1 MFVFH
6 DLNLCPMMKHSIYP
20 LVVRFGVLLCLFLF
34 GHSAWSTHLVGG
46 DFSYVHLG
54 GDQYEITLKV
64 YRDCSPAN
72 SNGTYFDDDVVIG
85 MWNGTG
91 LIEFDDVI
99 SIPLLN
105 ANVSEVPVEM
115 GNPCGTPPPDL
126 CIEQAVYTTTVTL
139 PANEYGWDL
148 VYQRCCRNPTIV
160 NLDNFGGV
168 ENAGMTLQV
177 HIPGTDV
184 TTESNSSPE
193 FQALPPVAMC
203 TDLPFVWNHAAID
216 PDGDELVYSLCA
228 PQQGG
233 DATNAIPNP
242 PSTPPYVDVPYLPGF
257 SWDAPMTANPQLAID
272 PVSGQL
278 TCTPT
283 ASGQY
288 AIGICVDEYRDGVLL
303 SRVTRD
309 FQFNVTICEP
319 TEFVLEADAVPFA
332 SAGIEV
338 LVPYDA
344 AVGLPDVLT
353 YPNGESFPMA
363 DWLDN
368 NDILI
373 DVDGTSMVVDAVVM
387 EGCNDARFTIE
398 RPESESELLDT
409 TYLTLTGTANEG
421 LDYDQYFSQ
430 VVMLADSSSST
441 IELGLIDD
449 GFEEGVEHLV
459 IECEY
464 VNACDQVSTTL
475 ANVVIVDPVPIEA
488 SPSALEC
495 INANGT
501 QSLGYDNITG
511 YGPFVFTW
519 DGRTWNNANQDQ
531 SAWTVQ
537 FDSLF
542 NMVDGNGQLPPA
554 TLIDLQIEDQC
565 GKAITHTLEVL
576 HPVAFDDE
584 LCPLEIIEFPMHN
597 DGIPISDV
605 LYGGVS
611 ILNTDE
617 SGVPLIAHAV
627 EEDGAWRLTDL
638 EALDT
643 PVSWGESLSIVDTC
657 GFSTESL
664 IRVRDCQIPNVFTPD
679 NVTGNNVFRIRGL
692 TGMMGSRL
700 LIYNRYGVEVWSD
713 VTLQDDEPELVWDGR
728 YMNGD
733 DVPDGHYQWVLI
745 RADGIRDHGSLHVF
759 RSR

>member
-1 MFVFH
+1 MTARSFAPHVIKMVMALWAVFVAF
-6 DLNLCPMMKHSIYP
+6 PAM
-20 LVVRFGVLLCLFLF
+20 G
-34 GHSAWSTHLVGG
+34 THLVGG

-54 GDQYEITLKV
+54 GDQYEITLTV

-72 SNGTYFDDDVVIG
+72 SNGTYFDDNVAIG
-85 MWNGTG
+85 MWNGSG
-91 LIEFDDVI
+91 DLSFDDVI
-99 SIPLLN
+99 LVPLLN
-105 ANVSEVPVEM
+105 ANVSEVPVVM
-115 GNPCGTPPPDL
+115 GNPCGTPPPEL
-126 CIEQAVYTTTVTL
+126 CIDRAVYTTVLTL
-139 PANEYGWDL
+139 PSNAYGWDL

-193 FQALPPVAMC
+193 FQELPPVAMC
-203 TDLPFVWNHAAID
+203 TDLPFVWNHAALD

-233 DATNAIPNP
+233 DAGNATPNP
-242 PSTPPYVDVPYLPGF
+242 PAAPPYVDVPYLPGF
-257 SWDAPMTANPQLAID
+257 SWDNPMTADPQLAID
-272 PVSGQL
+272 PVTGQL

-288 AIGICVDEYRDGVLL
+288 AIGICVDEFRDGVFL
-303 SRVTRD
+303 SRVVRD
-309 FQFNVTICEP
+309 FQFNVTLCEP

-338 LVPYDA
+338 LVPYEA
-344 AVGLPDVLT
+344 AVGLPDILT

-363 DWLDN
+363 DWLAN
-368 NDILI
+368 NDISI

-398 RPESESELLDT
+398 RPESESAQLDT
-409 TYLTLTGTANEG
+409 TFLTLTGTANEG

-488 SPSALEC
+488 TPSALGC
-495 INANGT
+495 INSNGT

-511 YGPFVFTW
+511 YGPFVYTW
-519 DGRTWNNANQDQ
+519 DERPWNNAGEDSND
-531 SAWTVQ
+531 WTVQ

-542 NMVDGNGQLPPA
+542 NMVDADGQLPPS
-554 TLIDLQIEDQC
+554 TLVDLVIRDQC
-565 GKAITHTLEVL
+565 GKSITHTLEVL
-576 HPVAFDDE
+576 HPVAFDDD
-584 LCPLEIIEFPMHN
+584 LCPLEVIEFPMHN
-597 DGIPISDV
+597 DGIPVSDV

-611 ILNTDE
+611 ILNTNE
-617 SGVPLIAHAV
+617 SGMPLLAHAV
-627 EEDGAWRLTDL
+627 AQNDHWRLTDL

-643 PVSWGESLSIVDTC
+643 PVSWGETLTLIDTC

-679 NVTGNNVFRIRGL
+679 NATGNNVFRIRGL
-692 TGMMGSRL
+692 TGMMGSQL
-700 LIYNRYGVEVWSD
+700 LIFNRYGVEVWQD
-713 VTLQDDEPELVWDGR
+713 ETLQDDEPELVWDGR

-733 DVPDGHYQWVLI
+733 EVPDGHYQWVLI
-745 RADGIRDHGSLHVF
+745 RADGVRDHGSIHVF
-759 RSR
+759 RTR

>member
-1 MFVFH
+1 
-6 DLNLCPMMKHSIYP
+6 
-20 LVVRFGVLLCLFLF
+20 
-34 GHSAWSTHLVGG
+34 
-46 DFSYVHLG
+46 
-54 GDQYEITLKV
+54 
-64 YRDCSPAN
+64 
-72 SNGTYFDDDVVIG
+72 
-85 MWNGTG
+85 
-91 LIEFDDVI
+91 
-99 SIPLLN
+99 
-105 ANVSEVPVEM
+105 
-115 GNPCGTPPPDL
+115 
-126 CIEQAVYTTTVTL
+126 
-139 PANEYGWDL
+139 
-148 VYQRCCRNPTIV
+148 
-160 NLDNFGGV
+160 
-168 ENAGMTLQV
+168 
-177 HIPGTDV
+177 
-184 TTESNSSPE
+184 
-193 FQALPPVAMC
+193 
-203 TDLPFVWNHAAID
+203 
-216 PDGDELVYSLCA
+216 
-228 PQQGG
+228 
-233 DATNAIPNP
+233 
-242 PSTPPYVDVPYLPGF
+242 
-257 SWDAPMTANPQLAID
+257 MTANPQLAID

-338 LVPYDA
+338 LVPYQT

-511 YGPFVFTW
+511 YGPFVYTW

-554 TLIDLQIEDQC
+554 TLVDLQIEDQC

-617 SGVPLIAHAV
+617 SGMPLIAHAV